1 MRLRLFHQLFLVI
14 AGTVLLTAMAMA
26 FILSFS
32 LRNGFSEYLEA
43 QDIQQLEEFAKA
55 AANNVFANEPSK
67 FKADGS
73 VDINA
78 LITDMIHRGDVPIA
92 LKSAIGSNRA
102 GSIGSST
109 ETLSPVSLRPQRG
122 RTPPGGFA
130 KRLMIFNAAG
140 IQVTGPPP
148 PQGAISAKVLV
159 QKIVV
164 DGKIIAFAKLL
175 PRRRVP
181 GNVDANF
188 LKSQYQNSAMVIF
201 LLLFLA
207 VVPAYLI
214 ARFGV
219 NRLAE
224 LRHTANE
231 IAQGN
236 LTARVAVRGDDE
248 LSAMG
253 LHINSMAESLSNLDN
268 SRRRWLAEISH
279 ELRTPLTVLV
289 GELDALK
296 DGVRPVNVVAIN
308 SLSDEAQRLR
318 RIVDDLHQLA
328 VADMQGTLCE
338 FETCDAVEIICR
350 LSNRFESKFRSAGL
364 DLAVNYQEQSEMH
377 VVWDSER
384 IGQLLANI
392 LTNSL
397 RYTTAPGKT
406 SISLTSTPTEV
417 SIQIDDSAPTVSSE
431 NLGRLFQPLFRAEQ
445 SRDRASGGS
454 GLGLSVSEAIVNSH
468 RGSISVAKSELGG
481 LCVTVILP
489 QDARNR

>member
-1 MRLRLFHQLFLVI
+1 MRLRLFHQLFLLV
-14 AGTVLLTAMAMA
+14 AGTVLFTAMAMA

-43 QDIQQLEEFAKA
+43 QDVQQLEEFAKA
-55 AANNVFANEPSK
+55 AANNIFANEPSK

-78 LITDMIHRGDVPIA
+78 LITDMIRSGDVPNA
-92 LKSAIGSNRA
+92 PQSVNGSNAAGNIDASSRA
-102 GSIGSST
+102 
-109 ETLSPVSLRPQRG
+109 LSPVSLRPRRG

-130 KRLMIFNAAG
+130 KRLMMFDAAG

-148 PQGAISAKVLV
+148 PQGMTGAKVLE
-159 QKIVV
+159 QEIVF
-164 DGKIIAFAKLL
+164 DGNIVAFAKLL

-188 LKSQYQNSAMVIF
+188 LKSQYQNSALVIL

-207 VVPAYLI
+207 AVPAFLI
-214 ARFGV
+214 ARLGV
-219 NRLAE
+219 KRLAD

-253 LHINSMAESLSNLDN
+253 LHINSMAESLSSLDN

-279 ELRTPLTVLV
+279 ELRTPLSVLV

-296 DGVRPVNVVAIN
+296 DGVRPVNLIAIE
-308 SLSDEAQRLR
+308 SLSDETQRMR

-328 VADMQGTLCE
+328 VAEMQGSLCE
-338 FETCDAVEIICR
+338 FETCDAVKIIRR
-350 LSNRFESKFRSAGL
+350 LSSRFESAFQKAGL
-364 DLAVNYQEQSEMH
+364 DLSVNCKGQSEMP

-384 IGQLLANI
+384 IGQMLANI

-397 RYTTAPGKT
+397 RYTTAPGRT
-406 SISLTSTPTEV
+406 VISVTSTPSAV

-431 NLGRLFQPLFRAEQ
+431 NMVRLSQPLFRVEE
-445 SRDRASGGS
+445 SRDRTSGGS
-454 GLGLSVSEAIVNSH
+454 GLGLCVSEAIVNSH

-489 QDARNR
+489 QDARKR